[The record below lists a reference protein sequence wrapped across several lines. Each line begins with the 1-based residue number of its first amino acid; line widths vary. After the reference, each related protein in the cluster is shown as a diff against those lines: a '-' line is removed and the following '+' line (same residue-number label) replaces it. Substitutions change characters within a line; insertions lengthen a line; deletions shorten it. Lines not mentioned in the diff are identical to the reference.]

1 MENEL
6 SDKMSTISTR
16 YLGLDLKSP
25 VIAGSSNFT
34 SKVDSLKEA
43 EAAGAGAVVLKSL
56 FEEQIVSLAN
66 SMSSEGS
73 YPEADDYLQYYTR
86 TNSVETYLDLIRN
99 ARSSVQI
106 PVIASINCF
115 SAKGWTDFAVEIE
128 KAGASALEVNIFF
141 IPVDRNQKAS
151 DSEAVYFK
159 IIDSLTKKLKIPVT
173 VKIGLRF
180 SNLLN
185 FAWEIHNH
193 GASGIVMFN
202 RFYEPDFD
210 INTMEVVPAS
220 VLSNPVEQ
228 RYVLRWVGMVSAQ
241 DIKIDISATTG
252 VYTGEDAIKYLLAG
266 ATTIQVC
273 SALYR
278 RGFRVITEINEAIHK
293 WMDDKDFKTIDDF
306 RGRLNYRNIDNPALF
321 ERSQF
326 MKHYSSYI

>member
-1 MENEL
+1 
-6 SDKMSTISTR
+6 MSTIKTE
-16 YLGLDLKSP
+16 YMGLELSSP

-34 SKVDSLKEA
+34 SKVESIVEA

-56 FEEQIVSLAN
+56 FEEQIVSMAH
-66 SMSSEGS
+66 SMSARES
-73 YPEADDYLQYYTR
+73 YPEADDYLHYYTR
-86 TNSVETYLDLIRN
+86 TNSVESYLDLISRARRN
-99 ARSSVQI
+99 VGI

-115 SAKGWTDFAVEIE
+115 SPKGWIDFAVEIE
-128 KAGASALEVNIFF
+128 NAGASALEVNIFF
-141 IPVDRNQKAS
+141 VPVDMHQNS
-151 DSEAVYFK
+151 TDSEAVYFK
-159 IIDSLTKKLKIPVT
+159 IIDNLRKKIKIPLS
-173 VKIGLRF
+173 VKIGFRF

-185 FAWEIHNH
+185 FAWQVHNH

-210 INTMEVVPAS
+210 INSMNVVPAS

-241 DIKIDISATTG
+241 DIRMDISASTG

-266 ATTIQVC
+266 ATTVQVC
-273 SALYR
+273 SALYK
-278 RGFRVITEINEAIHK
+278 RGFTVITEINETIRK
-293 WMDDKDFKTIDDF
+293 WMDLKEFKSISDF
-306 RGRLNYRNIDNPALF
+306 RGRLNYKNIENPSLF